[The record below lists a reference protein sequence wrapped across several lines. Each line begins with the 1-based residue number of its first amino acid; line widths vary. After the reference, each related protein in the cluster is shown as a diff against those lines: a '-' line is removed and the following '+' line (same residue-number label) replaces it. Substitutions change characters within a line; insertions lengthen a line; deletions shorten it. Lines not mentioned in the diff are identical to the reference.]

1 MDRRDEKP
9 LAATAIVV
17 AFVLGVSVLVRVIS
31 GAYEANPSGHHPGT
45 GSPLWVLAG
54 Q

>member
-17 AFVLGVSVLVRVIS
+17 TFVLGISALVRVIS
-31 GAYEANPSGHHPGT
+31 GAQEANVAGNQPGT
-45 GSPLWVLAG
+45 ATPLWVLAG
-54 Q
+54 E

>member
-17 AFVLGVSVLVRVIS
+17 AFVLGVSALVRVMS
-31 GAYEANPSGHHPGT
+31 GPHEANLSGYQPGNVT
-45 GSPLWVLAG
+45 PLWVLAG
-54 Q
+54 E